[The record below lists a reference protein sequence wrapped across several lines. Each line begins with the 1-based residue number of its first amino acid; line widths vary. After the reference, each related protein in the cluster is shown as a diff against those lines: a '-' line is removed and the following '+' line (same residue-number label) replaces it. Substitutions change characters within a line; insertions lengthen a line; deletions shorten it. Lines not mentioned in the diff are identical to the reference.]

1 MSSIPIMLTKA
12 TICGK
17 HIAMNVKA
25 GKTFL
30 ICVSVFVVL
39 SVYMTLSGCGGMPTP
54 RDEGDCMFLLVSDN
68 PQYKSRQKYEW
79 KDVIDF
85 DGPTPFS
92 ITVGHLPMK
101 LHMRRIKPGEYRIK
115 RRYLRFPG
123 GILRDVAM
131 SESFILEPHTIYLFP
146 RKIVDVQNQQGDAL
160 PGYDVVSADDQR
172 WVSETV
178 SDYVSFSEWIG
189 SNIEG
194 FGPYEPRFS
203 LEQKAYDFHID
214 SNPSGAT
221 VYVDGTDWGTAP
233 ITAKLEPGKH
243 QVALEKEGYADARTF
258 VTVETEGEVTI
269 DLISLEGREATGPA
283 SDRISLLL
291 VPFTNIGSDEHDRW
305 KTVFPDVMKVGLTQ
319 DERITVIDTP
329 ESAGG
334 ETVNGVSLRPD
345 FSYAESKGID
355 LLVAGHY
362 LIKDEKVMV
371 HAVLF
376 DVRSEMVKTSVSYT
390 GPSGILLFNSI
401 DEVSQKF
408 LDAVD
413 KHLPEVGSEIV
424 EERQSIKSR
433 LVSYDKKLTEK
444 QIIDRRLERRFSFSG
459 NLVWGAMFDI
469 IDDAP
474 FYDNGMRTDGPSLG
488 LGLTGE
494 FTIVGPLSLT
504 LMFNPV
510 YSNYSGNQGATAEV
524 PVFDFPLYLG
534 PRFSFMST
542 RNDIYFSLLG
552 QMRYI
557 TGTHLTDQTGT
568 VGKDFGPYWITGMSI
583 DMGVKIYTYQRIS
596 KAPTFL
602 DMGMLLGTALWR
614 FESGFNN
621 GEFFPLDMWL
631 YIGYGSRL

>member
-1 MSSIPIMLTKA
+1 MGMNQKARKIILISIA
-12 TICGK
+12 
-17 HIAMNVKA
+17 AV
-25 GKTFL
+25 
-30 ICVSVFVVL
+30 VVL
-39 SVYMTLSGCGGMPTP
+39 GGYVTLSGCGGMPTP
-54 RDEGDCMFLLVSDN
+54 RGDDDCMFLLMSDN
-68 PQYKSRQKYEW
+68 PQYKTRAKYEW

-85 DGPTPFS
+85 EGPTPFS

-101 LHMRRIKPGEYRIK
+101 LHMQRIKPGEYRVK

-131 SESFILEPHTIYLFP
+131 SESFSLEPHTIYLFP
-146 RKIVDVQNQQGDAL
+146 RKIIDVQNKQGDAL
-160 PGYDVVSADDQR
+160 PGFDTMSADDQR

-189 SNIEG
+189 SNFEG

-203 LEQKAYDFHID
+203 LAQKAYDFHIE

-233 ITAKLEPGKH
+233 VTAKLEPGKH
-243 QVALEKEGYADARTF
+243 QLAFEKEGYADFRTF
-258 VTVETEGEVTI
+258 VGVETEGEVTI
-269 DLISLEGREATGPA
+269 DLISLEGGQPGDQAS

-291 VPFTNIGSDEHDRW
+291 VPFNNIGDDEHDRW

-319 DERITVIDTP
+319 DERITVVDTP
-329 ESAGG
+329 RLSVEGASKD
-334 ETVNGVSLRPD
+334 VSLRPD
-345 FSYAESKGID
+345 FGYAESKGID
-355 LLVAGHY
+355 LLVTGHY

-408 LDAVD
+408 LNAVD
-413 KHLPEVGSEIV
+413 KKLPEVGSEIV
-424 EERQSIKSR
+424 EERESLRSR
-433 LVSYDKKLTEK
+433 IVSYDKKLTER
-444 QIIDRRLERRFSFSG
+444 QIVDKRLERPFSFSA
-459 NLVWGAMFDI
+459 NFIFGATFDT
-469 IDDAP
+469 IDADP
-474 FYDNGMRTDGPSLG
+474 FYDNGMRTDGPPLG

-494 FTIVGPLSLT
+494 LGIVGPLSLT

-510 YSNYSGNQGATAEV
+510 YSNYVGNQGATAEG

-542 RNDIYFSLLG
+542 RNDIYFGLLG
-552 QMRYI
+552 QLRYI
-557 TGTHLTDQTGT
+557 TGTHLTDQSGT
-568 VGKDFGPYWITGMSI
+568 VEQDFGPYWITGISI

-614 FESGFNN
+614 FEGGFNN
-621 GEFFPLDMWL
+621 GEFFPMEAWL